1 MLTKV
6 QAHVRKGGGS
16 SFCDW
21 GWREGGVSASHAS
34 CCTCWTSPDEYMH
47 FIHRRGEAVRVGVP
61 ARIMAKKGWGCQ
73 GNFRIVV
80 GSGFLSVYFVYFTAQ
95 GLIIVVACGIFSCG
109 VWGLVP

>member
-1 MLTKV
+1 MTG
-6 QAHVRKGGGS
+6 AGGRAES
-16 SFCDW
+16 LLPMP
-21 GWREGGVSASHAS
+21 HAAPAGPP
-34 CCTCWTSPDEYMH
+34 PDEYMH
-47 FIHRRGEAVRVGVP
+47 FIHRRGEAVRAGVP

-80 GSGFLSVYFVYFTAQ
+80 GSGFLSIYFVYFTAQ